1 VRIVDMAQPLL
12 ITKTHIPQ
20 PHANY
25 VPRPRLIEQLE
36 QGLRQGHSLTLLS
49 APAGFGKTTL
59 LSEWARSSD
68 RPFAWLSLDESD
80 NDPARFLAYLV
91 ASLQSEQVGIGQV
104 GMGESALSML
114 QSPRATSIESFLI
127 RLINEIATLPDPI
140 VLVLDDYH
148 AIEAQTIHDAL
159 TFLIRHLSPQMHL
172 VIAGRI
178 DPPLPIAVLRA
189 EGRLTE
195 LREPNLRFTT
205 EESSTF
211 LNQLM
216 GLELSDQDVSA
227 LEARTEGWIA
237 GLQMAAISL
246 RGREDVA
253 DFVETFTGS
262 HHYVLDYLTEEVL
275 QRQPAHIQSF
285 LLETSILNRLC
296 SPLCQTLTGRE
307 DSQDLLEEIEKSQLF
322 IVPLDDERCWYR
334 YHHLFSD
341 LLRQRMWQAQ
351 PDKVRALHRRASEW
365 FEGEGQPIE
374 AIEHALSAD
383 DFERAANLIE
393 GIAERAMMRSEIAT
407 LKKWAEALP
416 DDILRSQ
423 PLLYMFYAW
432 VLLLSGHPL
441 DVADEVVQDVV
452 KADPAGSTSGEV
464 ATFRALIAAYRGDRL
479 ECVKLSRL
487 ALEQLP
493 EERLF
498 LRTLIAG
505 LLGINTLLSGD
516 VVTARQS
523 LEEAA
528 ELSQRAGNITNMV
541 LAIHHLGQLYQL
553 QGKLHEAKAFFDR
566 ALSLAV
572 DRNGKRRPIA
582 GLPLGGLGGLFLEW
596 NDLELAERYFLEAM
610 ELVKGFVEIGALE
623 SYVGLARLKRAQNDL
638 EGSMEAIETAM
649 RLAEDFNA
657 MRVDDVYVAASR
669 ASLSLAQGDLE
680 PAVRWAEEIDR
691 KAKPASYAEERLT
704 GDARREARDKEFG
717 DDSPS
722 PYHAYERIVLAEVRM
737 AQEKHDEALM
747 ILNPLLQITELAG
760 WIDYVIH
767 ILNLKA
773 LALQAQGDVDKAVS
787 AVERA
792 LILAEPSGYMQAFLM
807 RGQAMAQLLYRVAR
821 RGIAQEYAGRIL
833 ARFPERELESTASL
847 QAQELKAQ
855 LLEPLSKREHEVLE
869 LIAEGLS
876 NREIAQKLV
885 LSVNT
890 IKVYTY
896 NIYSKLNV
904 HSRTQAVARARALGI
919 L

>member
-1 VRIVDMAQPLL
+1 MAQPLL

-20 PHANY
+20 PHANL
-25 VPRPRLIEQLE
+25 VLRPRLIEQLE
-36 QGLRQGHSLTLLS
+36 QGLQLGHSLTLLS

-59 LSEWARSSD
+59 LSEWAHSSE

-91 ASLQSEQVGIGQV
+91 ASLQSVQVGVGQI
-104 GMGESALSML
+104 GMGESALSL
-114 QSPRATSIESFLI
+114 LRSPKATSIESFLI
-127 RLINEIATLPDPI
+127 GLINEIATLPAPI

-159 TFLIRHLSPQMHL
+159 AFLIRHLSPQMHL

-205 EESSTF
+205 EETNTF

-237 GLQMAAISL
+237 GLQMAAISM

-253 DFVETFTGS
+253 DFIETFTGS

-285 LLETSILNRLC
+285 LLETSILDRLR
-296 SPLCQTLTGRE
+296 SPLCNALTGRE
-307 DSQDLLEEIEKSQLF
+307 DSQHLLEEIEKSQLF
-322 IVPLDDERCWYR
+322 IVPLDDERGWYR

-341 LLRQRMWQAQ
+341 LLRQRLRQAQ
-351 PDKVRALHRRASEW
+351 PDKFRALHRRASDW
-365 FEGEGQPIE
+365 FEVEGQPAE
-374 AIEHALSAD
+374 AIEHALSAE

-393 GIAERAMMRSEIAT
+393 RIAERAMMRSEIAT

-416 DDILRSQ
+416 QDILRSRHF
-423 PLLYMFYAW
+423 LYMFYAW

-441 DVADEVVQDVV
+441 EVADEVVQDMV
-452 KADPAGSTSGEV
+452 KADPDGSTSGEV
-464 ATFRALIAAYRGDRL
+464 ATFRALIAAYRGDRS
-479 ECVKLSRL
+479 ECVKLSRV

-505 LLGINTLLSGD
+505 LLGINSLLTGD
-516 VVTARQS
+516 VVTARHS

-528 ELSQRAGNITNMV
+528 ELSQKAGNITNTV
-541 LAIHHLGQLYQL
+541 LATHHLGQLYQL
-553 QGKLHEAKAFFDR
+553 QGKLQKAKAFFDR

-572 DRNGKRRPIA
+572 DRDGRRRPIA

-596 NDLELAERYFLEAM
+596 NDLELAERYFLEAI

-623 SYVGLARLKRAQNDL
+623 SYVGLARLRRAQNDMP
-638 EGSMEAIETAM
+638 GSIETIETAM
-649 RLAEDFNA
+649 RLAEDFDA
-657 MRVDDVYVAASR
+657 MRVDDIYVDATR

-680 PAVRWAEEIDR
+680 SAVHWADEVDSKKELVSHA
-691 KAKPASYAEERLT
+691 KAESTGEAS
-704 GDARREARDKEFG
+704 REAQDKEFR
-717 DDSPS
+717 DTSPS

-737 AQEKHDEALM
+737 AQEKHDEALR
-747 ILNPLLQITELAG
+747 ILDPLLQITESAG

-773 LALQAQGDVDKAVS
+773 LVMQVQGDVDKAVS

-807 RGQAMAQLLYRVAR
+807 RGQTMAQLLYRAVR
-821 RGIAQEYAGRIL
+821 RGTTSEYAGRIL
-833 ARFPERELESTASL
+833 ARFPESELEATASL
-847 QAQELKAQ
+847 QAQELKAA
-855 LLEPLSKREHEVLE
+855 LVEPLSKREYEVLE
-869 LIAEGLS
+869 LIEQGLS

-896 NIYSKLNV
+896 NIYGKLNV